1 MNQSETE
8 NETTAVGEN
17 VAPASPPRRFEGP
30 STEGPRGA
38 GPGRGPSD
46 EERPRR
52 RMGRRRR
59 VGIMRADKIKVG
71 DYKNVNFLRR
81 FISDRDRPDST
92 AVQVDETKYTVRY
105 YTERLRKFIQE
116 IGGASKQIGQNP
128 QLALGAVSD
137 ELIEEAIVLR
147 FAEEKG
153 QTATDDEVK
162 AQIAT
167 LLSIT
172 PDAADFDK

>member
-17 VAPASPPRRFEGP
+17 VAPVSPPRRFEGP

-59 VGIMRADKIKVG
+59 VCIMCADKIKVV

-81 FISDRDRPDST
+81 FISDRGRI
-92 AVQVDETKYTVRY
+92 ETRRRTSACAKHQRA
-105 YTERLRKFIQE
+105 L
-116 IGGASKQIGQNP
+116 ASAIKRARH
-128 QLALGAVSD
+128 LALLPYTAEHLRGAGMGH
-137 ELIEEAIVLR
+137 R
-147 FAEEKG
+147 
-153 QTATDDEVK
+153 
-162 AQIAT
+162 
-167 LLSIT
+167 
-172 PDAADFDK
+172 

>member
-59 VGIMRADKIKVG
+59 VCIMCADKIKVV

-81 FISDRDRPDST
+81 FISDRGRI
-92 AVQVDETKYTVRY
+92 ETRRRTSACAKHQRALSNAIK
-105 YTERLRKFIQE
+105 RARH
-116 IGGASKQIGQNP
+116 
-128 QLALGAVSD
+128 LALLPYTAEHLRGAGMGH
-137 ELIEEAIVLR
+137 R
-147 FAEEKG
+147 
-153 QTATDDEVK
+153 
-162 AQIAT
+162 
-167 LLSIT
+167 
-172 PDAADFDK
+172 